1 MKSYDWYHMTRNFTE
16 LYPTLAALLP
26 TGLYAVC
33 VSKVHEKGERL
44 FATGDKPAYMFF
56 VRSGEVVLERV
67 GAQGGSVVLQR
78 ARQGFIGE
86 ASLQSDRY
94 HCDGKVVATAEIVQV
109 PIWQLRAAM
118 DHDSAFA
125 GRWIGMLSREV
136 KRLRLQCERLS
147 LNKVRDRLLHLL
159 ETEGENGKYPLGS
172 GLKSLAGELGVTHEA
187 LYRCVSELERN
198 RILRRDDTHLKLL
211 ASSVRK
217 VKTPDQH
224 KSEPL
229 KSSRST

>member
-1 MKSYDWYHMTRNFTE
+1 MTRNFTE

-26 TGLYAVC
+26 TGLHAVC
-33 VSKVHEKGERL
+33 VSNLHEKGDRL
-44 FATGDKPAYMFF
+44 FTTGDKPAYMFF
-56 VRSGEVVLERV
+56 IRSGEVVLERV

-78 ARQGFIGE
+78 TRQGFIGE

-94 HCDGKVVATAEIVQV
+94 HCDGKVIATAEIIQV
-109 PIWQLRAAM
+109 PIGQIRAAM

-125 GRWIGMLSREV
+125 SRWVGMLSREV

-159 ETEGENGKYPLGS
+159 ETEGQNGKYPLGS

-187 LYRCVSELERN
+187 LYRCVAAMERN
-198 RILRRDDTHLKLL
+198 KVLTRDDVYLKFLTYENNQ
-211 ASSVRK
+211 K
-217 VKTPDQH
+217 
-224 KSEPL
+224 
-229 KSSRST
+229 SRSA